1 VTTNVVDISTAMEV
15 IKIYLSL
22 SHSMKLTYAKNN
34 IWAFL
39 KTGWITANGRS
50 LESNPQLKRPLT
62 DPERFVL
69 GRFLQKLK
77 VTP

>member
-1 VTTNVVDISTAMEV
+1 
-15 IKIYLSL
+15 
-22 SHSMKLTYAKNN
+22 MKLTYAKNN